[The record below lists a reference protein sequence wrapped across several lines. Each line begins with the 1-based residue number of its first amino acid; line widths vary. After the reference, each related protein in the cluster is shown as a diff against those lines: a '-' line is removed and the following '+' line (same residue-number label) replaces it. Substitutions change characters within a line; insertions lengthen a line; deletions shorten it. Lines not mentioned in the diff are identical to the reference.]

1 MPAVEWSL
9 HVSGLSV
16 CLGVCTYMRACV
28 LQWRYSPT
36 GSLSTSSSVTEQCLL
51 WLSSHIIWLATCHLP
66 VPVSPIGT
74 GITICCLARINTG
87 IANVSV
93 EKSTGVD
100 QPFCRR
106 LKTSFVDIC
115 AISEITSRHVLYVS
129 CVSIVAVR

>member
-1 MPAVEWSL
+1 MFP
-9 HVSGLSV
+9 GCPSV
-16 CLGVCTYMRACV
+16 CACVHTCVRACSSGDILRPARCPLPV
-28 LQWRYSPT
+28 LC
-36 GSLSTSSSVTEQCLL
+36 TEQCLL
-51 WLSSHIIWLATCHLP
+51 WLSSHIIWLAACHLP

-100 QPFCRR
+100 QPLGCRR
-106 LKTSFVDIC
+106 LKTSFVDIY